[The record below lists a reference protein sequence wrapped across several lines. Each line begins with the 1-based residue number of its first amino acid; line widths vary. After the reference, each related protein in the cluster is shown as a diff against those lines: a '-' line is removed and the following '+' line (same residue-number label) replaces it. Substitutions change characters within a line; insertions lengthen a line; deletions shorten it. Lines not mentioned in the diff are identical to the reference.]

1 MPSKAFKTFETKLV
15 TEVERLIDTHG
26 YLSDHH
32 YKGRQGRRGLGHVT
46 RSGIVMLCAG
56 WERYIELA
64 IRETADH
71 LSDRATTPKDLPTDV
86 QKELAKYVKTHKD
99 ELRALDLAG
108 DGWEA
113 IYGVVVEQ
121 KTASLNTP
129 KSTKIDLLCKQLLG
143 IPQLSDCWSAGA
155 TDVDDFVTTRGGIA
169 HTGSAATYVTVVDL
183 RSNRDLICEVVR
195 ETDNRLTEFVKGQF
209 PNHNVPWQRRN

>member
-1 MPSKAFKTFETKLV
+1 
-15 TEVERLIDTHG
+15 
-26 YLSDHH
+26 
-32 YKGRQGRRGLGHVT
+32 
-46 RSGIVMLCAG
+46 MLCAG

>member
-1 MPSKAFKTFETKLV
+1 
-15 TEVERLIDTHG
+15 
-26 YLSDHH
+26 
-32 YKGRQGRRGLGHVT
+32 
-46 RSGIVMLCAG
+46 MLCAG

-64 IRETADH
+64 IRETATH
-71 LSDRATTPKDLPTDV
+71 MSERATSPKDLPTDV
-86 QKELAKYVKTHKD
+86 QKELVRYVKDHKN

-113 IYGVVVEQ
+113 IYSIVVEQ
-121 KTASLNTP
+121 KTGSLNTP

-155 TDVDDFVTTRGGIA
+155 ADVDDFVTVRGGIA
-169 HTGSAATYVTVVDL
+169 HTGSDATYVTIAGL

-195 ETDNRLTEFVKGQF
+195 ETDNRLTEFVKAEF
-209 PNHNVPWQRRN
+209 PSHDVPWRRKLQ